1 MLPGVLPPVD
11 EHYAAMQE
19 LEALAVLLLRRMW
32 NRVDPARLIE
42 TWSAQV
48 TNALEAFT
56 AIQLLAAEEGAAYTS
71 ATLAAQGIRAAPE
84 AEMVPS
90 ALVGWASDGR
100 PLESLLQ
107 APAGVALEQLDR
119 GLPQE
124 RALEAGRVSVERIA
138 RTQIA
143 DTGRV
148 AAGIDVATRNG
159 VGWVR
164 MVNPPVCSRCLILA
178 GRIYRWS
185 DGFQRHPNC
194 DCVHVATSVAAAR
207 REGLVDDPNAY
218 FKSLSREQQDALL
231 GKAGAQAVRDGADM
245 NQVVNARR
253 GMRAASVFGQDTL
266 ITLEGTTRRGISG
279 QRLIAEGARLSG
291 ETAETVQRRSRT
303 GVVTREVTRQRVQ
316 IPRLMP
322 ESIYQYA
329 TSRADAVRLLRRFGY
344 IV

>member
-1 MLPGVLPPVD
+1 MLPGLIPVVD
-11 EHYAAMQE
+11 EHYASMRE
-19 LEALAVLLLRRMW
+19 LEAIASLLLRRAW
-32 NRVDPARLIE
+32 NRVDPDRIALSWLDEVSGVLEPFSRL
-42 TWSAQV
+42 
-48 TNALEAFT
+48 
-56 AIQLLAAEEGAAYTS
+56 QLLAAEEGATYTDG
-71 ATLAAQGIRAAPE
+71 TLAAQNITAPPE
-84 AEMVPS
+84 VELVPS
-90 ALVGWASDGR
+90 AFVGWASDGR
-100 PLESLLQ
+100 PLESLLET
-107 APAGVALEQLDR
+107 PAAVALDKVEQGAPVGDALD
-119 GLPQE
+119 
-124 RALEAGRVSVERIA
+124 AGRVSAERIA

-143 DTGRV
+143 DAGRV
-148 AAGIDVATRNG
+148 AAGVDVVARPN

-178 GRIYRWS
+178 GRFYRWS

-194 DCVHVATSVAAAR
+194 DCVHVATNVSAAR

-218 FKSLSREQQDALL
+218 FRALSVEQQDRLL

-266 ITLEGTTRRGISG
+266 ITLEGTTRRGIAG

-291 ETAETVQRRSRT
+291 ESAETVRRQGRSGVLTRT
-303 GVVTREVTRQRVQ
+303 VTRQRVQ